1 MVPVA
6 HHDSLSILSIYNHV
20 IGRLPQVFKRTRSR
34 HPNHPSPAAMND
46 HPDVSK
52 QFGCRLS
59 EEMAE
64 ENKELLGKIDGKS
77 ILKASIVKGSIYFY
91 IIALGDKNQSTEE
104 LIDDPAALV
113 ATTKDLGIKIS
124 YENKHH
130 RWIAEISHALKIL
143 AFAATYLNR
152 NSNASPGIYGINAEL
167 KWQDEKD
174 FENIIHLTR
183 RKDDTDWQVT
193 RYA

>member
-1 MVPVA
+1 
-6 HHDSLSILSIYNHV
+6 
-20 IGRLPQVFKRTRSR
+20 
-34 HPNHPSPAAMND
+34 MND

-64 ENKELLGKIDGKS
+64 EDKEILAKIDSKS

-91 IIALGDKNQSTEE
+91 DIGLGDNNQSKEE
-104 LIDDPAALV
+104 LIDDPAAL
-113 ATTKDLGIKIS
+113 AAAIKLLGIEIK

-143 AFAATYLNR
+143 AFAATYLNQ

-167 KWQDEKD
+167 KWRDEKD

-183 RKDDTDWQVT
+183 SKDDTDWQVT

>member
-1 MVPVA
+1 M
-6 HHDSLSILSIYNHV
+6 
-20 IGRLPQVFKRTRSR
+20 FKRTLSR
-34 HPNHPSPAAMND
+34 HFNHPPPAAMND

-52 QFGCRLS
+52 QYGCRLS
-59 EEMAE
+59 EEMTE
-64 ENKELLGKIDGKS
+64 EDKEILAKIDSKS

-91 IIALGDKNQSTEE
+91 DIGLGDNNQSKEE
-104 LIDDPAALV
+104 LIDDPAAL
-113 ATTKDLGIKIS
+113 AAAIKLLGIEIK

-167 KWQDEKD
+167 KWRDEKG

-183 RKDDTDWQVT
+183 SKDDTDWQVT

>member
-1 MVPVA
+1 
-6 HHDSLSILSIYNHV
+6 
-20 IGRLPQVFKRTRSR
+20 
-34 HPNHPSPAAMND
+34 MND

>member
-1 MVPVA
+1 
-6 HHDSLSILSIYNHV
+6 
-20 IGRLPQVFKRTRSR
+20 
-34 HPNHPSPAAMND
+34 MND

-52 QFGCRLS
+52 QFGCHLS
-59 EEMAE
+59 EETIE
-64 ENKELLGKIDGKS
+64 ENKELLTKIDSKS
-77 ILKASIVKGSIYFY
+77 ILKASIAKGSIYFY
-91 IIALGDKNQSTEE
+91 NIGLGDNNQSTEE

-113 ATTKDLGIKIS
+113 AAIKDLGIEIK

-130 RWIAEISHALKIL
+130 RWVAEISHALKIL
-143 AFAATYLNR
+143 AFAAAYLNR

-167 KWQDEKD
+167 KWQDEKG